1 MDGLK
6 LEDRLEINVLVW
18 FQSLAEDEVGP
29 SNRMIEELE
38 ALALKGGFPV
48 ERQLIGMKR
57 PGFSGGGFI

>member
-6 LEDRLEINVLVW
+6 LEDKLEINMIIW

-29 SNRMIEELE
+29 SNRMIEDLD

-48 ERQLIGMKR
+48 EDCRKSARSAGC
-57 PGFSGGGFI
+57 SGKYC